1 MENAVGAGVA
11 AERYSFLGPAGTF
24 TEAALLQVAPDASH
38 LPMPDVIT
46 ALDAVRRGDADRAVV
61 PIENSVE
68 GGVSATLDALT
79 SGDPLV
85 VVGEALVEISFV
97 LVAAPGTRLE
107 DVRYVAT
114 HPHAWAQCRGTLA
127 RLIPGVQH
135 VPATSTAAGAALLA
149 EHVASGAGDD
159 GLERGERGELGFEA
173 ALVAAHSAAS
183 YGLKVLAEGVED
195 NRGAVT
201 RFVVVARPGVV
212 PPRTG
217 ADKTTLLVHLPHDD
231 AGSLLTM
238 LEQFAA
244 RGVNLSRIE
253 SRPIGDALGRYA
265 FSIDAE
271 GHLADERVT
280 ATLQGLYRVCP
291 FVLFL
296 GSYPRADRAT
306 TAVAAATTDESFVAA
321 QQWVAGL
328 RRGLSE

>member
-1 MENAVGAGVA
+1 MENAVGATVGV
-11 AERYSFLGPAGTF
+11 ERYSFLGPAGTF

-97 LVAAPGTRLE
+97 LVAAPGTRLA
-107 DVRYVAT
+107 DVRHVAT

-149 EHVASGAGDD
+149 EHVADGGDD
-159 GLERGERGELGFEA
+159 DSTGSGELGFEA

-183 YGLKVLAEGVED
+183 YGLEVLAEGVED

-217 ADKTTLLVHLPHDD
+217 ADKTTLLVHLPHND

-280 ATLQGLYRVCP
+280 ATLQGLHRVCP

-306 TAVAAATTDESFVAA
+306 TAVAVGTSDESFVAA
-321 QQWVAGL
+321 QTWVEGL
-328 RRGLSE
+328 RRGLS

>member
-1 MENAVGAGVA
+1 MENAVGAGVV

-97 LVAAPGTRLE
+97 LVAAPGTRLA

-149 EHVASGAGDD
+149 EHVAGDD
-159 GLERGERGELGFEA
+159 GPEPGELGFEA

-183 YGLKVLAEGVED
+183 YGLEVLAEGVED

-217 ADKTTLLVHLPHDD
+217 ADKTTLLVHLPNDD

-271 GHLADERVT
+271 GHLADERIT
-280 ATLQGLYRVCP
+280 ATLQGLHRVCP

-296 GSYPRADRAT
+296 GSYARADRVT
-306 TAVAAATTDESFVAA
+306 TAVATGTSDESFVAA
-321 QQWVAGL
+321 QEWVAGL
-328 RRGLSE
+328 RRGLSQ

>member
-1 MENAVGAGVA
+1 MENAVQQESGTQ
-11 AERYSFLGPAGTF
+11 RYAFLGPVGTF
-24 TEAALLQVAPDASH
+24 TEAALVQVAPAAQH
-38 LPMPDVIT
+38 VPMPDVVT
-46 ALDAVRRGDADRAVV
+46 ALDAVRRGDAERAVV

-85 VVGEALVEISFV
+85 VVGEALVEISFA

-107 DVRYVAT
+107 DVRHVAT

-127 RLIPGVQH
+127 RLAPGVVH

-149 EHVASGAGDD
+149 EHAASGDAD
-159 GLERGERGELGFEA
+159 ELGFEA
-173 ALVAAHSAAS
+173 ALVAAHSAAAH
-183 YGLKVLAEGVED
+183 GLDVLARGVED
-195 NRGAVT
+195 NVGAVT
-201 RFVVVARPGVV
+201 RFVVVARPGTV

-217 ADKTTLLVHLPHDD
+217 ADKTTLLVHLPHND

-271 GHLADERVT
+271 GHLADERLAAALT
-280 ATLQGLYRVCP
+280 GLHRVCP

-296 GSYPRADRAT
+296 GSYPRADGVA
-306 TAVAAATTDESFVAA
+306 TAVAPGTSDDAFTSA
-321 QQWVAGL
+321 QEWVAGL
-328 RRGLSE
+328 RRGLT

>member
-1 MENAVGAGVA
+1 MENAQARPA
-11 AERYSFLGPAGTF
+11 AERYAFLGPAGTF
-24 TEAALLQVAPDASH
+24 TEAALLQVAPGSVH
-38 LPMPDVIT
+38 QPMPDVVT
-46 ALDAVRRGDADRAVV
+46 ALDAVRRGEADRAVV

-85 VVGEALVEISFV
+85 VVGEVLVEISFV
-97 LVAAPGTRLE
+97 LVARPGTRLE

-127 RLIPGVQH
+127 RLVPGVQH
-135 VPATSTAAGAALLA
+135 LPATSTAAGAALLV
-149 EHVASGAGDD
+149 EHD
-159 GLERGERGELGFEA
+159 GVEELGFEA
-173 ALVAAHSAAS
+173 ALVAAHSAAAT
-183 YGLKVLAEGVED
+183 GLEVLAEGVED
-195 NRGAVT
+195 RIGAVT

-231 AGSLLTM
+231 AGALLTM

-265 FSIDAE
+265 FSIDAD
-271 GHLADERVT
+271 GHLADERVA
-280 ATLQGLYRVCP
+280 ATLIGLHRVCP

-296 GSYPRADRAT
+296 GSYPRADMLPT
-306 TAVAAATTDESFVAA
+306 TVAAGTSDDAFAA
-321 QQWVAGL
+321 AHAWVAGL
-328 RRGLSE
+328 RAGLDEA

>member
-1 MENAVGAGVA
+1 MENAVGASAG

-24 TEAALLQVAPDASH
+24 TEAALLQVAPEATH

-85 VVGEALVEISFV
+85 VVAEALVEISFV

-107 DVRYVAT
+107 DVRHVAT

-149 EHVASGAGDD
+149 EHVSDRGDGDGDD
-159 GLERGERGELGFEA
+159 AGPGELGFEA

-183 YGLKVLAEGVED
+183 YGLEVLAEGVED

-217 ADKTTLLVHLPHDD
+217 ADKTTLLVHLPHND

-280 ATLQGLYRVCP
+280 ATLQGLHRVCP

-296 GSYPRADRAT
+296 GSYPRADRVS
-306 TAVAAATTDESFVAA
+306 TAVAAGTSDESFVAA
-321 QQWVAGL
+321 HAWVEGL
-328 RRGLSE
+328 RRGLS